1 MDAYHAASR
10 WIKWRNNFA
19 ESNICAIVGIF
30 SCRVFTMSTTLM
42 GSGTNLSNYLKVI
55 MWTVVVAEIER
66 RLSLTC
72 VTSINCSS
80 GSFLVNCSHYQPSDV
95 YWHFSWV
102 SEFSPVPQFTNSWL
116 HMITFSS
123 LMVDHGLFY
132 ALQCMYNFVLVSKW
146 STFMMKIRSVLSPYV
161 MFACVIIIFI
171 HLNFQYIP

>member
-1 MDAYHAASR
+1 MDAYHGASR
-10 WIKWRNNFA
+10 WIKWINNFA

-66 RLSLTC
+66 RRSLTC

-95 YWHFSWV
+95 YWHFHESMSSV
-102 SEFSPVPQFTNSWL
+102 SCPSLQIHDYIWL
-116 HMITFSS
+116 RLVRLWLT
-123 LMVDHGLFY
+123 VDYFMLYNACIILYWFQNDLY
-132 ALQCMYNFVLVSKW
+132 LWWKVEVFLICM
-146 STFMMKIRSVLSPYV
+146 
-161 MFACVIIIFI
+161 
-171 HLNFQYIP
+171 